1 MLCSYRMKKIC
12 LVLLWVIGQGCI
24 LEDRIIAFVYLRA
37 ELRCVRFGVVVIIL
51 IGWAGGFLVCYA
63 S

>member
-1 MLCSYRMKKIC
+1 MKKIC

-24 LEDRIIAFVYLRA
+24 REDRIIACVYLGA
-37 ELRCVRFGVVVIIL
+37 ELRCVRFGVVATIL

>member
-1 MLCSYRMKKIC
+1 MSILYEEDMFGFVVGYRT
-12 LVLLWVIGQGCI
+12 GCI
-24 LEDRIIAFVYLRA
+24 REDRIIACVYLGA
-37 ELRCVRFGVVVIIL
+37 ELRCVRFGVVATIL